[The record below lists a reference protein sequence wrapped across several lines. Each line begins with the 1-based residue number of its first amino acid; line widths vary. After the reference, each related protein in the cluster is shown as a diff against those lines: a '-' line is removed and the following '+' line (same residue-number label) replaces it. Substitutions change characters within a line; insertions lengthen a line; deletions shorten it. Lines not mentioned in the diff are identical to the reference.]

1 MEIKELESI
10 LKAEFNEEALE
21 KALHVDAG
29 NNAESA
35 ILDNLKQREAK
46 GEGAGGNDE
55 VFPMTDQSNLMSED
69 DSLMQMVNEKAAME
83 DVGTALEDFA
93 EENKINRGKFIN
105 QQLKPFPN
113 SVELPDSEVQLI
125 SLMTFMLSLTE

>member
-1 MEIKELESI
+1 
-10 LKAEFNEEALE
+10 
-21 KALHVDAG
+21 
-29 NNAESA
+29 
-35 ILDNLKQREAK
+35 
-46 GEGAGGNDE
+46 
-55 VFPMTDQSNLMSED
+55 
-69 DSLMQMVNEKAAME
+69 MQMVNEKAAME